1 MLQIVL
7 IIKCLLFIPTG
18 FAGRVRLPTEYYNLE
33 ALIDVF
39 SDDGLAEGVYLTSWR
54 CQKHPR

>member
-18 FAGRVRLPTEYYNLE
+18 FAGRVRLPTKYYDLE

-39 SDDGLAEGVYLTSWR
+39 SDDGLAEGYT
-54 CQKHPR
+54 